1 MTDQLVF
8 PKGFLWGVATASYQ
22 IEGAVDENGRTP
34 SIWDTFSHLPGTT
47 LHGDNGDIA
56 CDHYHRLDEDVE
68 LMAELGIRA
77 YRFSIAWPRVQPH
90 GKTAVNQIGL
100 DHYRRLVDALRA
112 HDIEPVATLYHW
124 DLPQALEDGGGWTN
138 RDTAGRLEDYARVVA
153 GALGDRVQR
162 WITLN
167 EPWVAAFIG
176 YGNGHHAPGLS
187 EIGAGVVAAHH
198 LLLGHGMAA
207 RVIAETAGRSPEIGI
222 SLNLSPVRPA
232 SGSDEDAAAVERVD
246 EQRNR
251 WFLDAVLRGSYPE
264 RLLEEY
270 ESLIGDD
277 FLHDGDLE
285 VIRADLDF
293 LGVNYYTPLR
303 AAASTN
309 AKVPA
314 TRHCSYASW
323 LGVEDRPRG
332 DVARTTKGWTI
343 EPDGLT
349 ELLLRLG
356 KDYGGIP
363 LYISENGAA
372 FSDYVDPNGEVR
384 DPERIE
390 YLRGHLAAAH
400 AAIAQGVDLR
410 AYFVWSLYDNFEWA
424 DGYGQR
430 FGLVFTDYR
439 TQDRIPKASAHWYR
453 RVIAANALDV

>member
-1 MTDQLVF
+1 MTEQLVF

-22 IEGAVDENGRTP
+22 IEGAVDEDGRTP

-56 CDHYHRLDEDVE
+56 CDHYHRLDEDVA

-187 EIGAGVVAAHH
+187 EIGTGVVAAHH

-207 RVIAETAGRSPEIGI
+207 RAIAAAGGSPEIGI

-303 AAASTN
+303 AAAATN

-314 TRHCSYASW
+314 TRHSSYASW
-323 LGVEDRPRG
+323 LGVEDRPRD

-390 YLRGHLAAAH
+390 YLKGHLAAAH

-424 DGYGQR
+424 DGYAQR

-439 TQDRIPKASAHWYR
+439 TQDRISKASARWYR